1 MCSATMSTCTCAVSV
16 TVLGVNSNQFWPV
29 HTPPACS
36 YALLSSISKLSLIHQ
51 SMQGRVQYGQ
61 IGVLTEDH
69 RYCSEVRPV
78 HSWTCTIVCQL
89 CLQRFNH
96 TLAIFI
102 MQHYSAY
109 GQIELSSWSSVM
121 SSIPTRIIDINYH
134 QLPTFQLQ
142 CYCLLQ
148 GTSPWQEDYSTV
160 VETLAFD
167 DTCINTLNWGKLKW
181 WIPANWE
188 NPWKCTSVM
197 VLAELW
203 PPNNLQLLRSSQGTL
218 WGLVVVWWSS
228 GGHSSVVVWWS

>member
-1 MCSATMSTCTCAVSV
+1 MKLLNCTKNRKLVTCSATMSTCTCAVSV

-29 HTPPACS
+29 HTPTACS

-121 SSIPTRIIDINYH
+121 SSIPTRLLTSIIINCQRFNYSAIVFFRAH
-134 QLPTFQLQ
+134 LPDKKTTAL
-142 CYCLLQ
+142 
-148 GTSPWQEDYSTV
+148 
-160 VETLAFD
+160 
-167 DTCINTLNWGKLKW
+167 
-181 WIPANWE
+181 
-188 NPWKCTSVM
+188 
-197 VLAELW
+197 
-203 PPNNLQLLRSSQGTL
+203 
-218 WGLVVVWWSS
+218 
-228 GGHSSVVVWWS
+228 

>member
-29 HTPPACS
+29 HTPTACS

-51 SMQGRVQYGQ
+51 SMQGRAQYGQ
-61 IGVLTEDH
+61 IGVLTEDR
-69 RYCSEVRPV
+69 RYCSKVRPV
-78 HSWTCTIVCQL
+78 RSWTCTILCQL

-121 SSIPTRIIDINYH
+121 SSIPTRIIDINFH

-167 DTCINTLNWGKLKW
+167 DNCINTSGWNWGKLKW
-181 WIPANWE
+181 WIPVRESLKVYQCHGFSWTVTTKQPSMLSRYFVRAGD
-188 NPWKCTSVM
+188 
-197 VLAELW
+197 
-203 PPNNLQLLRSSQGTL
+203 R
-218 WGLVVVWWSS
+218 LVVVWWS
-228 GGHSSVVVWWS
+228 